1 MNQELDQEMNNSDQ
15 TSGGTYIVAI
25 EGPSGSGKSTLSK
38 HIQASLELCGLKV
51 SIVNVD
57 RFYRNAREG
66 EDKSTRNYDIP
77 DAFDKKLLLETI
89 EQITKKKGVQLPRYS
104 YVLHE
109 RLPETDYLEPCDVV
123 VLEGIL
129 VYWWVELRRYINL
142 PIYIDVKQEDCLI
155 RRVKRDT
162 RERGRTMDSVF
173 DQYKQTV
180 GPAFEIFIKPQKEI
194 ISEVGIVVPKGG
206 NTVNGY
212 NNVIGRIGWDLG
224 LNLGKLKRVLS
235 TDKSCVSEVTE

>member
-1 MNQELDQEMNNSDQ
+1 MN
-15 TSGGTYIVAI
+15 TITGTLTYLVAI

-38 HIQASLELCGLKV
+38 HIQTSLELCGLKV
-51 SIVNVD
+51 GIVNVD

-66 EDKSTRNYDIP
+66 EVKTMRNYDIP
-77 DAFDKKLLLETI
+77 DAFDKTLFLETT
-89 EQITKKKGVQLPRYS
+89 EQISQKKGVLLPRYS

-129 VYWWVELRRYINL
+129 VYWWVELHSIINL

-155 RRVKRDT
+155 RRVKRDM
-162 RERGRTMDSVF
+162 RERGRTIDSVF

-180 GPAFEIFIKPQKEI
+180 GPAFETFIKPQKEI

-206 NTVNGY
+206 NTINGY

-224 LNLGKLKRVLS
+224 IDLGKLKNALTLNKACISDV
-235 TDKSCVSEVTE
+235 VE